1 MKFMN
6 RTDEPWRKVEPEGP
20 IRKGNGSDPD
30 AAPVVTDT
38 DPIIFAL
45 AADDVATHSDGN
57 AETSLAQCR
66 LADWNPDRKTMLCF
80 DSDGS
85 TPGVEN
91 FRALRSRLYQVRE
104 RSPFKTLAIV
114 SSVPKEGRSFVAAN
128 LAQAMARQ
136 QGSRVLLLDADLRNS
151 SLHSALG
158 TYQTPGLSEYLLG
171 EAGEMSIIQRGPI
184 ENLFF
189 LAGGRP
195 VSGQSDVI
203 SNGRLK
209 PLLDRLSALFDWI
222 VIDSPAALPV
232 TDAELIAS
240 FCDGVLMVVRANS
253 TPFDLVRKA
262 RNRFRE
268 EHILGVVLNGIPV
281 EKHPENHYNHGFSD
295 KPNGKWE

>member
-6 RTDEPWRKVEPEGP
+6 RTHEAWRKVEPEGP
-20 IRKGNGSDPD
+20 MHKGNGSDPD
-30 AAPVVTDT
+30 AAPVLADT

-45 AADDVATHSDGN
+45 TADDAATQSDGN
-57 AETSLAQCR
+57 VETSLAQCR
-66 LADWNPDRKTMLCF
+66 LADWHPDRKTMLCF
-80 DSDGS
+80 DSNGS

-136 QGSRVLLLDADLRNS
+136 HGSRVLLLDADLRNS

-158 TYQTPGLSEYLLG
+158 TYQTPGLSECLLG

-240 FCDGVLMVVRANS
+240 FCDGVLMVVRSNS